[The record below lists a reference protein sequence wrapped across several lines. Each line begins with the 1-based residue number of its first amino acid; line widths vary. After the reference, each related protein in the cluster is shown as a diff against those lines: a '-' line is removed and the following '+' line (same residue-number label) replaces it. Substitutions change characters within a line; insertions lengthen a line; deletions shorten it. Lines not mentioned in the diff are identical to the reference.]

1 METIAFISSVTLDS
15 LPVPREGADDFWS
28 SDLGAD
34 ERSAEAQKKGLKAL
48 LDLASLYA
56 FCWQSLERA
65 QRAED
70 SERLLAVSQMLCVF
84 DALLRRPVPN
94 GTLLAEL
101 LKEDGGMSF
110 HLGLC
115 GDLRPLTQ
123 VLQRVELLEPRWLQ
137 KRREILAYFTAR
149 ESATRHRIFDFRMV
163 GSGTFE
169 VRKYS
174 STMALLRKVLERKG
188 LELIPRDGPPV
199 SEMEALMESR
209 GPSALGPEFQSLADF
224 RMADEEDE
232 DVDAR
237 DFTEWLFG
245 RGQLWEACPEMY
257 WCRDMAM
264 LFKFLGTMEPRSTEL
279 LRKRRDTNEF
289 WRLTF
294 DGDMASRPGFGWRQ
308 DVPAIH
314 WEVQGVRG
322 ADQDIADLTA
332 NAFGR
337 ELTLGEGL
345 VVQSPADVGKL
356 LERPNC
362 TEEDVLHAAR
372 LPTFEETLSPDE
384 AEALMSFLTV
394 PYLQLPLVL
403 DFFAS
408 QDRAAYLFNPEH
420 LGQQGAGR

>member
-1 METIAFISSVTLDS
+1 
-15 LPVPREGADDFWS
+15 
-28 SDLGAD
+28 
-34 ERSAEAQKKGLKAL
+34 
-48 LDLASLYA
+48 
-56 FCWQSLERA
+56 
-65 QRAED
+65 
-70 SERLLAVSQMLCVF
+70 
-84 DALLRRPVPN
+84 
-94 GTLLAEL
+94 
-101 LKEDGGMSF
+101 
-110 HLGLC
+110 
-115 GDLRPLTQ
+115 
-123 VLQRVELLEPRWLQ
+123 
-137 KRREILAYFTAR
+137 
-149 ESATRHRIFDFRMV
+149 
-163 GSGTFE
+163 
-169 VRKYS
+169 
-174 STMALLRKVLERKG
+174 
-188 LELIPRDGPPV
+188 
-199 SEMEALMESR
+199 
-209 GPSALGPEFQSLADF
+209 
-224 RMADEEDE
+224 
-232 DVDAR
+232 
-237 DFTEWLFG
+237 
-245 RGQLWEACPEMY
+245 
-257 WCRDMAM
+257 
-264 LFKFLGTMEPRSTEL
+264 MEPRSTEL
-279 LRKRRDTNEF
+279 LRKRRDTNEYQF